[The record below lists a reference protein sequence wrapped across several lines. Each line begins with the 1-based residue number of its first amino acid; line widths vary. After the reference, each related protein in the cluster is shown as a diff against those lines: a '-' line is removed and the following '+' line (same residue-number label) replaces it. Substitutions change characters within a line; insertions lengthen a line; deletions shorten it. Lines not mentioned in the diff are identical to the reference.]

1 MKYAIWRKKYQ
12 ILRKLGAPAERDD
25 DDSDESESD
34 DEDNDESESDNKAEN
49 TENDQNNKGIF
60 LKSAFEIENNL
71 PCLFGKR
78 MKERR

>member
-1 MKYAIWRKKYQ
+1 MQFTKIDTKSAKK
-12 ILRKLGAPAERDD
+12 LLALTAAERDD
-25 DDSDESESD
+25 EDSDESESD
-34 DEDNDESESDNKAEN
+34 DEAEN

-71 PCLFGKR
+71 PGLFGKR

>member
-1 MKYAIWRKKYQ
+1 MQFTKIDSKSCKK
-12 ILRKLGAPAERDD
+12 LVERDDDDESESDD
-25 DDSDESESD
+25 DDSDETECDNDGYGSD
-34 DEDNDESESDNKAEN
+34 DE

-60 LKSAFEIENNL
+60 LKSCFEIENNL